1 MTQIREARS
10 ERGWSQ
16 SRLVHALRSQA
27 AAEGL
32 NLPGGESMRILLS
45 RWENGHAVPDAT
57 YRRLLGAVLHRSP
70 ADLGFGDGAPA
81 GLPPLAVPCVGREP
95 TPELVDHLD
104 RLFRE
109 LARGD
114 NSLGGAAV
122 LAAAEC
128 EARALPALAGRAS
141 ESVKTDLLRLAGRF
155 AEFCGWLRQDLG
167 DMRAA
172 LQWSDLGLRLAQEGQ
187 DREQMAYVLMR
198 KSNLASDLGRGRE
211 ALDFAEA
218 ALDVGAELSPQSR
231 AAILRQRALGHAL
244 GGNNKECMA
253 DVAAAFDALTR
264 FKGVDDRASYVTEGF
279 IASEAALCLRHLRTP
294 SAGESFLRPR
304 LASWPQDIPRDRGH
318 ALARLAV
325 ALVAGGQ
332 LEEGA
337 DVLSL
342 AAAVAKPTASAR
354 LRMEVKQVGQFL
366 PRRSGVAK
374 VEEVKAAV
382 AALP

>member
-1 MTQIREARS
+1 MTQIREARV
-10 ERGWSQ
+10 EKGWSQ

-32 NLPGGESMRILLS
+32 NLPAAESMRILLS
-45 RWENGHAVPDAT
+45 RWENGHAAPDAT
-57 YRRLLGAVLHRSP
+57 YRRLLGAVLRRSP
-70 ADLGFGDGAPA
+70 IDLGFGDGAPA
-81 GLPPLAVPCVGREP
+81 GVPPLRMPCVGREP
-95 TPELVDHLD
+95 TRELVDHLD

-122 LAAAEC
+122 LAAGEC
-128 EARALPALAGRAS
+128 EARALPNLAAKAS
-141 ESVKTDLLRLAGRF
+141 GSVRTDLLRLASRF

-172 LQWSDLGLRLAQEGQ
+172 SQWSDLGLRLAREGQ
-187 DREQMAYVLMR
+187 DREQSAYVLMR

-211 ALDFAEA
+211 ALDLAQA
-218 ALDVGAELSPQSR
+218 ALDVEADLSPQSR
-231 AAILRQRALGHAL
+231 AAIFRQRALGHSL
-244 GGNNKECMA
+244 GGDRKECLA
-253 DVAAAFDALTR
+253 DLAAASEALTHV
-264 FKGVDDRASYVTEGF
+264 KSVDDRASYITAGF

-294 SAGESFLRPR
+294 SAGEAILRPR
-304 LASWPQDIPRDRGH
+304 LRSWPEDIPRDRGH

-325 ALVAGGQ
+325 ALVAGGE

-337 DVLSL
+337 EFLSL
-342 AAAVAKPTASAR
+342 AAAVARPTASAR
-354 LRMEVKQVGQFL
+354 LRLEVKRVGQSL
-366 PRRSGVAK
+366 PAKTGVAK